1 MDAFRRNYGV
11 YYSVLCFTGLWPYE
25 VSTLSKIQRVVVS
38 MLTLCCIAV
47 QIFSLTHVEITLH
60 NLLTML
66 SYTGPMLLFFLR
78 YVGFV
83 VNFPVV
89 RSFLQNME
97 NDCKML
103 ENPHEM
109 KILLKH
115 IEKSKFLV
123 FIFLGM
129 SFLGICAVVFLILLP
144 TLLHF
149 KYQLRILQLI
159 GFFYNE
165 HNNKTDLVS
174 LHVCIT
180 TVLGLL
186 TVACT
191 EASLAVFACYLSGL
205 FEIVGYRIRCTV
217 EKAARLV
224 TLDPINIGP
233 AVDMHQRA
241 YELVPLRTRGCN
253 IYSYIVL
260 LLHYVYYVSH
270 DFPLRNVTGTLW
282 ILNKRLTTALGKNV
296 IISYLLAILA
306 VVGSFA
312 VNLYRVFLS
321 IMEDYTLDEIA
332 VPVLVTSIHLLIM
345 FLNNYSGQSVIN
357 TSSDVFIETYNSV
370 WYLIPPS
377 SQKMLL
383 LVLVNSLNGVKINL
397 AGLFV
402 PCYEGF
408 SMMMSS
414 SFSYFTVLYSV

>member
-241 YELVPLRTRGCN
+241 YEL
-253 IYSYIVL
+253 
-260 LLHYVYYVSH
+260 
-270 DFPLRNVTGTLW
+270 
-282 ILNKRLTTALGKNV
+282 TTALGKNV